1 MHAPERTD
9 VAGSALAIAYKSDQY
24 DVEPSDFVVFSVA
37 HDSPARQ
44 LQSWDVP
51 NLPACPDDK
60 CMCSWF
66 WIHKSVGGTDQMYM
80 TPFVCKVTGAT
91 NAGKVAGGVAPLDCR
106 DDQSKCVAGA
116 KNPMYWKNLE
126 GNNMPNEPHDA
137 PIYSDGYGFADGA
150 QNDIFES

>member
-1 MHAPERTD
+1 MHAPSRED

-24 DVEPSDFVVFSVA
+24 EVEPSDFVVFSVV

-51 NLPACPDDK
+51 DLPACPDDK

-66 WIHKSVGGTDQMYM
+66 WIHKSIGGTDQMYM
-80 TPFVCKVTGAT
+80 TPFVCTVTNAT
-91 NAGKVAGGVAPLDCR
+91 NTGSVAAGQAPVDCR
-106 DDQSKCVAGA
+106 DDQSKCITGA

-126 GNNMPNEPHDA
+126 GNNMPNEAHDA

-150 QNDIFES
+150 QSDIFE